1 MTGPLSQTPNR
12 DQFCHDMANAL
23 LQKRLEI
30 SQLAEYMKGSGAPV
44 ELDQTRLGRLSRMD
58 AMAQQQMAKA
68 GHSRLMIELQCIEA
82 ALTRFE
88 QGRYGMCCR
97 CKVVISA
104 DRLTIDP
111 ATPFCRECQQEVAD
125 QNAAGRP

>member
-68 GHSRLMIELQCIEA
+68 GHSRLMIELQRIEA